1 MDMWVKMQELE
12 ADMEQ
17 MATSKIGKECDKDV
31 YSHSVYV
38 KYIQSIASK
47 ITGGRQAWFQ
57 WQAGIRLLW
66 EMSITSCI

>member
-1 MDMWVKMQELE
+1 MQELE

-47 ITGGRQAWFQ
+47 ITGGRQA
-57 WQAGIRLLW
+57 
-66 EMSITSCI
+66 